1 MEGQKL
7 NIELTVT
14 EWNVVMQA
22 LGGMPFA
29 QVSNIIPTIQ
39 SQANA
44 QLKPVDTTT
53 EIAA

>member
-22 LGGMPFA
+22 LGNMPFA
-29 QVSNIIPTIQ
+29 QVSNIVPSIQ
-39 SQANA
+39 QQANE
-44 QLKPVDTTT
+44 QLKSA
-53 EIAA
+53 ENKSE

>member
-7 NIELTVT
+7 SIELTVT

-22 LGGMPFA
+22 LGNMPFA
-29 QVSNIIPTIQ
+29 QVSNIIPAIQ
-39 SQANA
+39 SQANS
-44 QLKPVDTTT
+44 QLKPAEAAT